1 MLRKLGEKLGVVN
14 YVRGLFA
21 ARNETLRATRWNCV
35 LRDGRLLVVRA
46 FFKQP
51 ADVLIMTA
59 LLDCDRLPSWYET
72 YVAVSRNW
80 QLLAKANVS
89 P

>member
-14 YVRGLFA
+14 YVRSLFA
-21 ARNETLRATRWNCV
+21 ERNATFRATHWDCV
-35 LRDGRLLVVRA
+35 LRDGHLLVIRA
-46 FFKQP
+46 FSKEP
-51 ADVLIMTA
+51 ADVLIMSA

-80 QLLAKANVS
+80 PLLAKADNS